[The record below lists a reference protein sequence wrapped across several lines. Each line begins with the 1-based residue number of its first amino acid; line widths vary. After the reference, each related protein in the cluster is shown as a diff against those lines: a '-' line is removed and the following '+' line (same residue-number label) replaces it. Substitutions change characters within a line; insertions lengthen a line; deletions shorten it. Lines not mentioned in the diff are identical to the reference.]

1 MAKDAVSGFR
11 DGVEAAGR
19 DVIRKAGVDPDQPGA
34 VKAWLDKDPLN
45 REMLMKAGV
54 RSMVE
59 TLAIGKVAGDVTQNI
74 DGVKGVAAEMATN
87 ALVKKIISN
96 KKVDE

>member
-1 MAKDAVSGFR
+1 MAKDAVSSFR

-19 DVIRKAGVDPDQPGA
+19 DVIRKAGVDPDQSGA

-59 TLAIGKVAGDVTQNI
+59 TLAVGKIAEKLTHNI
-74 DGVKGVAAEMATN
+74 DGVKGVAAEMLTN
-87 ALVKKIISN
+87 KLLDDAWKQVK
-96 KKVDE
+96 